1 MHELQELLNSE
12 LKNVKVS
19 MTSSGQSLHQ
29 AAVEEFSQVS
39 RTIQEKSALADTKLN
54 ESLDLLHSHTRQIES
69 LQETAETVAK
79 SSETSEAQ
87 LQKVEFKVKSCV
99 EEMAKLDQYAKVT
112 ELRKLEKTVGEKPGP
127 VEAAAVQDKLAKLS
141 AETINS
147 LRDLGQKQ
155 SSLGLLVTGVQAEVA
170 RLSDMTGLTEDVAGV
185 SDKVAQQK
193 AKLID
198 MEASVSQQERS
209 TAKLSEDLKK
219 LGSSVTDTVAKVEEK
234 LDKMDGAKKE
244 LTLKMADVEKVSS
257 GLGQELASLT
267 GLKTKAPTWDRKA
280 ESSEVVRLNSLL
292 TEEVNKIQEE
302 MKDILKKSEEAA
314 SSMASSMASKKEPA
328 VVEPQVPQEQ
338 FDKLQLKYTT
348 LSELIET
355 FQGRLTSQQDSSSE
369 QLEQVHNHI
378 RGLKT
383 GLATIQHESK
393 KSGALG
399 MIDKQRRGWEDA
411 MEKAEQMSQIF
422 DSLIITNDRPYV
434 SCGLESPATCPGLVD
449 FQQFELINKVGWDAQ
464 DLMFT
469 MLEPGVYMLQMGGS
483 ISGANVVAKMVN
495 EDVEAEVVTLEGG
508 KEIAFRHRSTIFT
521 VEDDDNT
528 AERLLVEVV
537 EQGEDCEVRL
547 AADFQLLL
555 HKISEV
561 SQAEGPECL
570 AGEFVK
576 S

>member
-1 MHELQELLNSE
+1 
-12 LKNVKVS
+12 
-19 MTSSGQSLHQ
+19 
-29 AAVEEFSQVS
+29 
-39 RTIQEKSALADTKLN
+39 
-54 ESLDLLHSHTRQIES
+54 
-69 LQETAETVAK
+69 
-79 SSETSEAQ
+79 
-87 LQKVEFKVKSCV
+87 V
-99 EEMAKLDQYAKVT
+99 EEMAKMDQYAKVT

-155 SSLGLLVTGVQAEVA
+155 SSLGLVVTGVQAEVA

-198 MEASVSQQERS
+198 MEASVTQQERS

-219 LGSSVTDTVAKVEEK
+219 LGSSVTETVAKVEEK

-267 GLKTKAPTWDRKA
+267 GLKTKATAWDRKA

-302 MKDILKKSEEAA
+302 MKDILKKSQEAA
-314 SSMASSMASKKEPA
+314 RSMASQKEPA
-328 VVEPQVPQEQ
+328 MAEPQVSQGQ
-338 FDKLQLKYTT
+338 LDQLQLKYTT
-348 LSELIET
+348 LSELMET
-355 FQGRLTSQQDSSSE
+355 VQGRLTHQQDSSTE
-369 QLEQVHNHI
+369 QLEQVNIHI

-508 KEIAFRHRSTIFT
+508 KELAFRHRSTIFT

-561 SQAEGPECL
+561 SQAEGPDCL